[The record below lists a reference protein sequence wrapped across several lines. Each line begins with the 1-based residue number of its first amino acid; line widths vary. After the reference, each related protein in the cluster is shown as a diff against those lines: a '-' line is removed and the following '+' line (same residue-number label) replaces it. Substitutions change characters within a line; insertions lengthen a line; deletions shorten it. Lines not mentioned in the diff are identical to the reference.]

1 MENNHLL
8 PRDVKTRNITRKMS
22 LANQNKIQQYN
33 AAIACHAQPIFAKL
47 GFSFNFNPNVP
58 VSKEDMEHMIEIL
71 KSVSKRNIENNP
83 FLTEQQKE
91 EQQHQIDVQL
101 ETIKQLS
108 GIASV

>member
-8 PRDVKTRNITRKMS
+8 PRDAKTRNITRKMS

-33 AAIACHAQPIFAKL
+33 ATIAYHAQPIFAKL
-47 GFSFNFNPNVP
+47 GFPYSCNLNVP
-58 VSKEDMEHMIEIL
+58 VTKEDMEHLIEII
-71 KSVSKRNIENNP
+71 KSASKRNVENNLV
-83 FLTEQQKE
+83 LTEQQKE

>member
-1 MENNHLL
+1 M
-8 PRDVKTRNITRKMS
+8 T

-33 AAIACHAQPIFAKL
+33 ATIAYHAQPIFAKL
-47 GFSFNFNPNVP
+47 GFAFNFNQNVP
-58 VSKEDMEHMIEIL
+58 VMKEDIEHMIEIL

>member
-1 MENNHLL
+1 
-8 PRDVKTRNITRKMS
+8 MS

-33 AAIACHAQPIFAKL
+33 ATIAYHAQPIFAKL
-47 GFSFNFNPNVP
+47 GFPFSCNLNVP
-58 VSKEDMEHMIEIL
+58 VTKEDMEHLIEII
-71 KSVSKRNIENNP
+71 KSASKRNIENNP

>member
-1 MENNHLL
+1 
-8 PRDVKTRNITRKMS
+8 MS

-33 AAIACHAQPIFAKL
+33 AMIAYHAQPIFAKL
-47 GFSFNFNPNVP
+47 GFPYSCNLNVP
-58 VSKEDMEHMIEIL
+58 VTKEDMEHLIEII
-71 KSVSKRNIENNP
+71 KSASKRNVENNLV
-83 FLTEQQKE
+83 LTEQQKE

>member
-1 MENNHLL
+1 
-8 PRDVKTRNITRKMS
+8 MS

-33 AAIACHAQPIFAKL
+33 ATIAYHAQPIFAKL

-91 EQQHQIDVQL
+91 EQQHQIDVQADM
-101 ETIKQLS
+101 IKQLS
-108 GIASV
+108 GKESV

>member
-1 MENNHLL
+1 
-8 PRDVKTRNITRKMS
+8 MS

-33 AAIACHAQPIFAKL
+33 ATIAYHVQPIFAKL
-47 GFSFNFNPNVP
+47 GFPYSCNLNVP
-58 VSKEDMEHMIEIL
+58 VTKEDMEHLIEII
-71 KSVSKRNIENNP
+71 KSASKRNVENNLV
-83 FLTEQQKE
+83 LTEQQKE

>member
-1 MENNHLL
+1 
-8 PRDVKTRNITRKMS
+8 MS

-58 VSKEDMEHMIEIL
+58 VTKEDMEHLIEII
-71 KSVSKRNIENNP
+71 KSASKRNVENNLV
-83 FLTEQQKE
+83 LTEQQKE

>member
-1 MENNHLL
+1 
-8 PRDVKTRNITRKMS
+8 MS
-22 LANQNKIQQYN
+22 LANPNKIQQYN
-33 AAIACHAQPIFAKL
+33 ATIACHAQPIFAKL
-47 GFSFNFNPNVP
+47 GFSYNFNPNVP
-58 VSKEDMEHMIEIL
+58 VTKKDMEHMIEVL
-71 KSVSKRNIENNP
+71 KSISKRNVENNP

>member
-1 MENNHLL
+1 
-8 PRDVKTRNITRKMS
+8 MS

-33 AAIACHAQPIFAKL
+33 ATIAYHAQPIFAKL
-47 GFSFNFNPNVP
+47 GFPHSCNLNVP
-58 VSKEDMEHMIEIL
+58 VTKEDMEHLIEII
-71 KSVSKRNIENNP
+71 KSASKRNVENNLV
-83 FLTEQQKE
+83 LTEQQKE